1 MLTTDLGVFMN
12 VEPHEYYPS
21 YLHMGDC
28 AICGHVRESPIH
40 GVYMTQRRRRKMIR
54 PKPDA
59 HEPHRF
65 MHNIIQNGDCAL
77 CGRLRDDKIHIPA
90 IDRDWL
96 MAVQFGRKL

>member
-1 MLTTDLGVFMN
+1 
-12 VEPHEYYPS
+12 
-21 YLHMGDC
+21 
-28 AICGHVRESPIH
+28 
-40 GVYMTQRRRRKMIR
+40 
-54 PKPDA
+54 
-59 HEPHRF
+59 